1 MRAQYCRQP
10 NALSHPLLRTKTH
23 IPTTGDKTRT
33 QHAAPYLFE
42 IVVAVVPTSPYVSE
56 QKTIPDNGVLI
67 PFVVQ
72 LRVQFD
78 IYSVFVPGAEHVV
91 PDALSNAHLVA
102 AYTGVTITINMHAI
116 KTVFTLFIFP
126 PKFLV
131 MPKKNGGFFPT
142 LIYWDNITH
151 FLALSRLFYA
161 ESKPPFFRYV

>member
-1 MRAQYCRQP
+1 M
-10 NALSHPLLRTKTH
+10 LVPL
-23 IPTTGDKTRT
+23 
-33 QHAAPYLFE
+33 
-42 IVVAVVPTSPYVSE
+42 
-56 QKTIPDNGVLI
+56 
-67 PFVVQ
+67 VVQ
-72 LRVQFD
+72 LRRQSDTF
-78 IYSVFVPGAEHVV
+78 SAFVTLLVHVV

-102 AYTGVTITINMHAI
+102 AYTGATITINMHAI

-161 ESKPPFFRYV
+161 ESKPPFFRHV